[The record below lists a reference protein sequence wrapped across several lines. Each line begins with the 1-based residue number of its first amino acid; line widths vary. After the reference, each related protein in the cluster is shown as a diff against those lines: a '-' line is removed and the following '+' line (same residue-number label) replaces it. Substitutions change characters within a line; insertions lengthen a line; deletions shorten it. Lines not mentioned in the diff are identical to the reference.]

1 VAIRWLKQAF
11 RLLASLK
18 VAIPLLVLL
27 IVVTVVASLF
37 PEPDWFRSPWYLAL
51 LGLQG
56 LSLLFITILH
66 IPSILRRKGRNALLG
81 VITTHLG
88 ILVLIAG
95 VIYGGFTGFR
105 HNVKLVEGEVTVIPG
120 LPFAIQLD
128 ELRVEEYRQEEF
140 PRLPLETLPKKQQD
154 SYITLLQNGKAI
166 FDTVTAPGKPVRFDG
181 TTMLPS
187 ISDIGWYFELIVT
200 DQLGRDKTVPVR
212 PWALPVLR
220 IGEREFITHGATQGD
235 LQEAELFAIVDEQ
248 PVSVGFVRRD
258 QALEVDDHKVRLGA
272 VKRYTAM
279 QVYNRPQEPILV
291 WGSVL
296 MFAGLVWHFYF
307 RHRDRRREG
316 KSDA

>member
-1 VAIRWLKQAF
+1 MAINWLKRAF

-95 VIYGGFTGFR
+95 VIYGGYTGFR

-120 LPFAIQLD
+120 LPFAISLW
-128 ELRVEEYRQEEF
+128 LSGV
-140 PRLPLETLPKKQQD
+140 
-154 SYITLLQNGKAI
+154 A
-166 FDTVTAPGKPVRFDG
+166 TV
-181 TTMLPS
+181 
-187 ISDIGWYFELIVT
+187 
-200 DQLGRDKTVPVR
+200 LG
-212 PWALPVLR
+212 VL
-220 IGEREFITHGATQGD
+220 AWS
-235 LQEAELFAIVDEQ
+235 
-248 PVSVGFVRRD
+248 SVGDAFDVR
-258 QALEVDDHKVRLGA
+258 QFKKVA
-272 VKRYTAM
+272 KWVNA
-279 QVYNRPQEPILV
+279 
-291 WGSVL
+291 
-296 MFAGLVWHFYF
+296 AGRAQPPPVPMCCSQGLP
-307 RHRDRRREG
+307 
-316 KSDA
+316 